1 MFVYKVT
8 IKICATLFV
17 LKAYQIGVLRA
28 YLLVVGVGE
37 TDPRSNSGY
46 TDLGS
51 EPRTTSIDS
60 PIPRNP
66 EVDGT
71 VLVSDE
77 PDSYTLYESMPL
89 VPGTEEPDLVVLR
102 ADEKGSVLMSTT
114 ERRQLKNK

>member
-66 EVDGT
+66 EVDAT

-77 PDSYTLYESMPL
+77 PDSYTGSMPL